1 MDKIL
6 AIWNDVYSFFRE
18 KWLYFA
24 IGAGVIVIVIGVWI
38 VLKLVEY
45 AEEDSLKTKF
55 DTAYFLYLNSSANKR
70 NVEQSFQNFFSTLV
84 EISDTKKNYK
94 IVNIADIILGDI
106 YFNEGKSYETAL
118 SYYSR
123 ATNSSSEFLRV
134 VAIFNVAQTY
144 ETIGKVNEA
153 IDNYRVIIDR
163 YPNSFLAPISVIR
176 SAQIY
181 NYIGDVQ
188 KAKEM
193 YSLMT
198 NRYSDSFSVV
208 ISDLLDL
215 VINQR

>member
-1 MDKIL
+1 MDKISYV
-6 AIWNDVYSFFRE
+6 WNIVYSFVKE

-24 IGAGVIVIVIGVWI
+24 IALGVVIVVISG
-38 VLKLVEY
+38 LVIIKVVQTS
-45 AEEDSLKTKF
+45 EEESLKAKF
-55 DTAYFLYLNSSANKR
+55 DMAYFSYVNSSASKQ

-84 EISDTKKNYK
+84 EISETKKNYK
-94 IVNIADIILGDI
+94 IVNVADIILGDI
-106 YFNEGKSYETAL
+106 YFNEGRSYETAL
-118 SYYSR
+118 LYYSK

-153 IDNYRVIIDR
+153 IEHYKVIFDR
-163 YPNSFLAPISVIR
+163 FPNSFLAPISVVR

-181 NYIGDVQ
+181 NYIGDTQ
-188 KAKEM
+188 KVKEM
-193 YSLMT
+193 YSIIT